1 MTTLPRTFG
10 PADLEHLRREHPELR
25 MIDVRT
31 PGEFASGHIAGS
43 YNVPLP
49 DLAEHRTELTTTEA
63 GPVVLIC
70 RSGRR
75 ADTASEQLHAAGL
88 DDVHVLAGGV
98 VAWEAS
104 GRQLIQLAESTAWT
118 IERQVRFVAGA
129 VVATSTAVSIWWAPA
144 RYIAGALGLG
154 LVVAAVTDTCVMGN
168 LLAHLP
174 FNRRRAEACD
184 LPSLVSTITT
194 PDALS
199 NGPDTTGAATR

>member
-1 MTTLPRTFG
+1 MTTRTRAFG

-49 DLAEHRTELTTTEA
+49 DLPEHRQELRTAGA

-75 ADTASEQLHAAGL
+75 AETASDQLHASGL

-98 VAWEAS
+98 LAWEAS
-104 GRQLIQLAESTAWT
+104 GGQLIQLAESAAWT

-129 VVATSTAVSIWWAPA
+129 VVATSTAASIWWAPA

-154 LVVAAVTDTCVMGN
+154 LVVAALTDTCVMGN
-168 LLAHLP
+168 VLAHLP
-174 FNRRRAEACD
+174 FNRRRAETCD
-184 LPSLVSTITT
+184 LPSLVSTITS
-194 PDALS
+194 PEEARK
-199 NGPDTTGAATR
+199 GPDTTKAVTK